1 MNEEILLVA
10 SYIAALYE
18 MGLCPENVAN
28 SMADILTIL
37 DLWESLIEIE
47 QIEGGYEKY
56 VSEH

>member
-28 SMADILTIL
+28 SMAFILTTHN
-37 DLWESLIEIE
+37 LWDSLIEIE
-47 QIEGGYEKY
+47 KSEGGYEKY